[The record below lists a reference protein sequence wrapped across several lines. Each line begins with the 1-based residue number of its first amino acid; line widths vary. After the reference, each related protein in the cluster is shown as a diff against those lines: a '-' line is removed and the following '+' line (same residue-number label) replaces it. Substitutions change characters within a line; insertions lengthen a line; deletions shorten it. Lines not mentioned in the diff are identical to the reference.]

1 MNSIKESGGSLWLV
15 YRWLLQYLKPYRL
28 KVCLMVVCGLA
39 MTAGEVLFPKAI
51 QYFIDHIYKMKD
63 DNAFMVLLLLLIAMV
78 VVVIAAGNGRNMLER
93 IVGVKA
99 SRDLQYD
106 VFTHLRKLGFSYFE
120 RHPVGE
126 TLSLLNTEVAAA
138 EKIFR
143 RFLPAIMER
152 MLFVMVSMTLMIT
165 LSWKLTLIIVPCFLL
180 YYLFGP
186 TIDRKAS
193 TYAKQKTQNQI
204 DLNKKIY
211 EGLSGLQEFRA
222 FAREGWD
229 LERTFDKMSTLFHNY
244 LKWCFFANFRGSY
257 RRFTFYTGAIAL
269 FIAGYI
275 LIRNHSLTVGEF
287 VAFILMY
294 FTTMWSLTT
303 IVALIAEQK
312 SMMFQIVPLY
322 KFMKLTPEVEESA
335 HPVLLPHVK
344 GEILFKDVSF
354 GYSKGETVLKQFN
367 LRIRAGERVALVGT
381 SGNGKSTA
389 LKLIGR
395 FYDPFAGA
403 VSLDGISLTRL
414 TLDQLRESIGYV
426 FQETYL
432 FGTSV
437 RENIRFGRPDA
448 TEEQIVEAAKAAN
461 AHDFIMQLPEGYDT
475 SVGER
480 GIKLSGGQRQRISIA
495 RMLLKNP
502 KIVLLDEA
510 TSALDNISEKDV
522 QQALD
527 KLFVGRTTITVA
539 HRLSTVQDYDRIVLI
554 DQGKVIEEGTYE
566 ALMAQR
572 GAFYQLAEG
581 QLSESEVSMD
591 EEPALDVALHQVR

>member
-1 MNSIKESGGSLWLV
+1 MNSITDSGNSLWRV
-15 YRWLLQYLKPYRL
+15 YRWVLRFLKPYRV
-28 KVCLMVVCGLA
+28 KVFLMIGCGLA
-39 MTAGEVLFPKAI
+39 ITAGEVLFPKSI

-63 DNAFMVLLLLLIAMV
+63 YNAFMVLLMMLIVMV
-78 VVVIAAGNGRNMLER
+78 IVVIAAGNGRNMLER

-99 SRDLQYD
+99 SRDLQHD
-106 VFTHLRKLGFSYFE
+106 VFMHLRTLGFSYFE

-143 RFLPAIMER
+143 RFLPAIMVN
-152 MLFVMVSMTLMIT
+152 MMSVIVSITVMIT
-165 LSWKLTLIIVPCFLL
+165 LSWKLSLIIVPCFLL
-180 YYLFGP
+180 YYIFGP
-186 TIDRKAS
+186 SIDRKAS
-193 TYAKQKTQNQI
+193 TYAKQKTQNRI
-204 DLNKKIY
+204 DLDKKIY
-211 EGLSGLQEFRA
+211 EGISGLQEFRA
-222 FAREGWD
+222 FARESWD
-229 LERTFDKMSTLFHNY
+229 LERTFDRMSTLFHSY
-244 LKWCFFANFRGSY
+244 MKWCFFANFRGSY

-269 FIAGYI
+269 FIIGYV
-275 LIRNHSLTVGEF
+275 LIRNQSLTVGEF

-294 FTTMWSLTT
+294 FTTMWNLTS

-312 SMMFQIVPLY
+312 SLMFQIVPLY
-322 KFMKLTPEVEESA
+322 NFMKLTPEVMECA
-335 HPVLLPHVK
+335 NPILLPQVK
-344 GEILFKDVSF
+344 GEIHFREVSF
-354 GYSKGETVLKQFN
+354 GYSEGETVLQHFN
-367 LRIRAGERVALVGT
+367 LRIRAGERVAFVGM

-395 FYDPFAGA
+395 FYDPLAGE
-403 VSLDGISLTRL
+403 VSLDGVSLTEL

-432 FGTSV
+432 FGDTV

-448 TEEQIVEAAKAAN
+448 TEEEIVEAAKAAN
-461 AHDFIMQLPEGYDT
+461 AHDFILQLPEGYDT

-527 KLFVGRTTITVA
+527 KLFVGRTTIAVA

-554 DQGKVIEEGTYE
+554 DQGRVVEEGSYE
-566 ALMAQR
+566 ELMNRR

-581 QLSESEVSMD
+581 QVSESEVSRD
-591 EEPALDVALHQVR
+591 EESALDVALHQIR